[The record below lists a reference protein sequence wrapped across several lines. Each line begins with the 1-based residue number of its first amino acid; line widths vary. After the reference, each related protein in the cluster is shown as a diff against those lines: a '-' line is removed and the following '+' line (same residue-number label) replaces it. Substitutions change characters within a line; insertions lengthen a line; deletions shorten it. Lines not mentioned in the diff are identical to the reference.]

1 MEAKW
6 RQAQLPSARPEA
18 IPTPAQEREEQG
30 QPCSSEGL
38 NGLLGFSNRW
48 FIFPQSA
55 GEPCSNKRLEDL
67 SIPHLLS
74 RCQDPSLRSFQQR
87 IILPWAPG
95 AIRLT
100 ASPPRL
106 EAFQRRARP
115 PRSPPD
121 TTVVSTEPPS
131 LTGACRDS
139 CPGHLCWPA
148 VGSPLGS
155 ESPCPLSLR
164 HSDKGRRN
172 TASN

>member
-55 GEPCSNKRLEDL
+55 GEPCSKRLEDL

-115 PRSPPD
+115 PRSPPRHHRGEHRA
-121 TTVVSTEPPS
+121 SIPHWGLQRLLPRPPLLARS
-131 LTGACRDS
+131 G
-139 CPGHLCWPA
+139 
-148 VGSPLGS
+148 
-155 ESPCPLSLR
+155 ESP
-164 HSDKGRRN
+164 GF
-172 TASN
+172 